1 MIATHVP
8 RINRVLFV
16 VSIVCLITTL
26 AATVFVAARNSKN
39 ESPAD
44 RSATSTPVD
53 ATVKARIAE
62 RFGSLPLSFEANE
75 GQVDRAVKFLSRG
88 AGYDL
93 FLTGDEAVLLL
104 RKPRAAEKD
113 PRRTAS
119 DLPARE
125 GSVLRLKMLGAPGN
139 FSS

>member
-1 MIATHVP
+1 MIATPFP

-26 AATVFVAARNSKN
+26 AATVFVATRGGRD

-44 RSATSTPVD
+44 RSATSTSPD
-53 ATVKARIAE
+53 AAVKARIAE

-93 FLTGDEAVLLL
+93 FGTI
-104 RKPRAAEKD
+104 RI
-113 PRRTAS
+113 
-119 DLPARE
+119 
-125 GSVLRLKMLGAPGN
+125 AP
-139 FSS
+139 